1 VILKLQQKVEPQ
13 LIPRMAQN
21 NDSQVAAKVEP
32 QQPTAPM
39 MQQDVNNS

>member
-32 QQPTAPM
+32 QPTAPM